1 MRQPGGALRVLS
13 VEAIV
18 FDLGGVLVEVDYRRA
33 LAAWAAA
40 ADVPVDSLAA
50 RFAGRDEAYCAH
62 ERGELDDRGYFAHL
76 RKLLGLA
83 LDDDE
88 VLAGWNAII
97 GEPLAGIEPLVR
109 QLAGEFPL
117 YVFSNTNP
125 AHIAHFSPR
134 HRRLLSHFRKV
145 ITSCEIG
152 ARKPEPEAF
161 LRLAKIIGAKPEQLL
176 FFDDL
181 EENVL
186 GARRAGLSAFQVTR
200 PDDIS
205 RVIQN
210 LSAR

>member
-1 MRQPGGALRVLS
+1 LAERPQAL
-13 VEAIV
+13 V

-40 ADVPVDSLAA
+40 ADVSMDSLAV

-62 ERGELDDRGYFAHL
+62 ERGELDDRGYFAYL
-76 RKLLGLA
+76 RKQLGVA
-83 LDDDE
+83 LDDDQ

-109 QLAGEFPL
+109 ELAGQFPL

-125 AHIAHFSPR
+125 AHVAHFSPR
-134 HRRLLSHFRKV
+134 HGRLLSHFRKV

-161 LRLAKIIGAKPEQLL
+161 LHLARIIGARPEQLL

-186 GARRAGLSAFQVTR
+186 GARRAGLSAFQVAQ

>member
-1 MRQPGGALRVLS
+1 LADVRS

-18 FDLGGVLVEVDYRRA
+18 FDLGGVLVDVDMQRA
-33 LAAWAAA
+33 LVGWAGAAGVPAA
-40 ADVPVDSLAA
+40 SLAA

-62 ERGELDDRGYFAHL
+62 ERGELDDSGYFAYL
-76 RKLLGLA
+76 RAKLGLA
-83 LDDDE
+83 IGDDE
-88 VLAGWNAII
+88 LLAGWNAII
-97 GEPLAGIEPLVR
+97 GEPLAGVEPLVR
-109 QLAGEFPL
+109 RLASEFPL

-125 AHIAHFSPR
+125 AHVAHFSPR
-134 HRRLLSHFRKV
+134 HRRLLAHFRKV

-161 LRLAKIIGAKPEQLL
+161 LRLAQIIGSKPEQLM

-186 GARRAGLSAFQVTR
+186 GARRAGLSAFKVTR
-200 PDDIS
+200 LDDIS
-205 RVIQN
+205 RAVQN

>member
-1 MRQPGGALRVLS
+1 LAERPQAL
-13 VEAIV
+13 V
-18 FDLGGVLVEVDYRRA
+18 FDLGGVLIEVDYRRA

-40 ADVPVDSLAA
+40 ADVPVASLAA
-50 RFAGRDEAYCAH
+50 RFAGRDDAYCAH
-62 ERGELDDRGYFAHL
+62 ERGELDDRGYFAYL
-76 RKLLGLA
+76 RKQLGLA
-83 LDDDE
+83 LGDDD

-109 QLAGEFPL
+109 RLAGEFPL

-125 AHIAHFSPR
+125 AHISHFAPR
-134 HRRLLSHFRKV
+134 HRRLLSHFRNV

-161 LRLAKIIGAKPEQLL
+161 LHLAKIIGAKPEQLL

-186 GARRAGLSAFQVTR
+186 GARRAGLIAFQVTR
-200 PDDIS
+200 PDEIS
-205 RVIQN
+205 RIVQN